1 MIFHKTFKIEKE
13 PGNEKVTTYLNSIQ
27 NTATFYPKL
36 ANHDSNVQF
45 HQKIDHFSWLAAKQ
59 LYLSIST

>member
-36 ANHDSNVQF
+36 ANHDSNVHF
-45 HQKIDHFSWLAAKQ
+45 YQKIDHFSWLAA
-59 LYLSIST
+59 